1 MKEPVRMPL
10 EAAEPDLAGPRLVH
24 ETGGNDKRAVPSF
37 CDELREARQRG
48 GYSVA
53 DAAHVLRIQEHYLEA
68 LELGRFDQIP
78 GTTYTIG
85 FLRSYSGFLGLD
97 PDEMVEAFK
106 REQGLDRNEH
116 RLSFPSPSDSSP
128 KPKFWLILLVLVLA
142 GLAYGGWQYQSTGGQ
157 IATDLVDDVSTRLT
171 EAVGLNEG
179 DVVAGGATGEGA
191 APETAAA
198 TTATQGAVVANE
210 ETKAETAAAPAEEP
224 VAETATAPIVAD
236 VSTPAEPEPA
246 SGSPEQA
253 EPVPAPA
260 APRQEEPA
268 PAATADV
275 VSAPTDDAE
284 QGLIPAAEVWD
295 EAGPEGAKDVA
306 ALEAPQ
312 AGGAP
317 VDAPAASVE
326 AASDIADAP
335 AETAQPA
342 DVAVEAPPSEPQV
355 AEVEISDPSP
365 EIASPLDFAVAE
377 VGGTSSSTS
386 TTSSADDAG
395 AAAVSEPSGSTDT
408 AAAAVTDTA
417 TTESGSAETAST
429 DPADSAAVDEVAP
442 VPAAPEPTVD
452 AAPGETVAASSS
464 AATEE
469 PTLPVVEA
477 DYVPKVYGR
486 TNLDA
491 RVVITAVDDSWVQ
504 IMGPD
509 NELLL
514 TRIMHAGD
522 SYWVPDRPGLV
533 MVTGNAGGL
542 EVRVDDAVAPTLGP
556 LGVVMRNIALDPDRL
571 LAGTATSG

>member
-1 MKEPVRMPL
+1 MKEPLRMPL
-10 EAAEPDLAGPRLVH
+10 EAAEPDLVGPRLVH
-24 ETGGNDKRAVPSF
+24 ETGGDDQRAVPSF

-68 LELGRFDQIP
+68 LELGRFDRIP

-85 FLRSYSGFLGLD
+85 FLRSYAGFLGLD

-106 REQGLDRNEH
+106 REQGLDTKEH
-116 RLSFPSPSDSSP
+116 RLAFPSPSDSSP

-171 EAVGLNEG
+171 EAVGLSETE
-179 DVVAGGATGEGA
+179 VTAGGAAGEGA

-198 TTATQGAVVANE
+198 ASATQGTVVATE
-210 ETKAETAAAPAEEP
+210 EAAAAPAEET

-236 VSTPAEPEPA
+236 VPGPVEPA
-246 SGSPEQA
+246 SGASDRA

-260 APRQEEPA
+260 APRQEEPE
-268 PAATADV
+268 PAVTADV
-275 VSAPTDDAE
+275 VPAPTDDAE
-284 QGLIPAAEVWD
+284 EGLIPAAEVWD
-295 EAGPEGAKDVA
+295 EAATEVA
-306 ALEAPQ
+306 ALEAAQ
-312 AGGAP
+312 AG
-317 VDAPAASVE
+317 
-326 AASDIADAP
+326 DAP

-342 DVAVEAPPSEPQV
+342 DMAVEAPPSEPQV
-355 AEVEISDPSP
+355 AEAAISEPSS

-377 VGGTSSSTS
+377 VGGTSSTS
-386 TTSSADDAG
+386 IAD
-395 AAAVSEPSGSTDT
+395 SEPSGSTDT
-408 AAAAVTDTA
+408 AAAAVTGTA
-417 TTESGSAETAST
+417 AT
-429 DPADSAAVDEVAP
+429 DAADSAVVDEVAS
-442 VPAAPEPTVD
+442 VPAAPEPVVD
-452 AAPGETVAASSS
+452 AAPGETAAASSS

-514 TRIMHAGD
+514 TRILHAGD
-522 SYWVPDRPGLV
+522 SYRVPDRPGLL

-542 EVRVDDAVAPTLGP
+542 EVRVDDAIAPTLGP
-556 LGVVMRNIALDPDRL
+556 LGVVLRDIALDPDRL

>member
-1 MKEPVRMPL
+1 MKEPLRMPL
-10 EAAEPDLAGPRLVH
+10 EAAEPDLVGPRLVH
-24 ETGGNDKRAVPSF
+24 ETGGDDQRAVPSF

-68 LELGRFDQIP
+68 LELGRFDRIP

-85 FLRSYSGFLGLD
+85 FLRSYAGFLGLD

-106 REQGLDRNEH
+106 REQGLDKNEH
-116 RLSFPSPSDSSP
+116 RLAFPSPSDSSP

-171 EAVGLNEG
+171 EAVGLSET
-179 DVVAGGATGEGA
+179 DVAVGGAAGEGA

-198 TTATQGAVVANE
+198 ASATQGAVVATE
-210 ETKAETAAAPAEEP
+210 EAAAAPAEEP
-224 VAETATAPIVAD
+224 ATETATAPIVAD
-236 VSTPAEPEPA
+236 VPSPVEPEPA
-246 SGSPEQA
+246 SVASDRA
-253 EPVPAPA
+253 EPAPAPA

-268 PAATADV
+268 PAVTVDV
-275 VSAPTDDAE
+275 VSAPADDAE
-284 QGLIPAAEVWD
+284 EGLIPAAEVWD
-295 EAGPEGAKDVA
+295 EAGPEGATEVA
-306 ALEAPQ
+306 APEAAQ
-312 AGGAP
+312 AG
-317 VDAPAASVE
+317 
-326 AASDIADAP
+326 DAP

-355 AEVEISDPSP
+355 AEVAISEPSP

-377 VGGTSSSTS
+377 VGGTSS
-386 TTSSADDAG
+386 TSSAEET
-395 AAAVSEPSGSTDT
+395 AAVAVSEPGGSTDT
-408 AAAAVTDTA
+408 AV
-417 TTESGSAETAST
+417 
-429 DPADSAAVDEVAP
+429 VDEVASA
-442 VPAAPEPTVD
+442 PAAPEPVAD
-452 AAPGETVAASSS
+452 AAPGETAAASSS

-514 TRIMHAGD
+514 TRILHAGD
-522 SYWVPDRPGLV
+522 SYRVPDRPGLL

-542 EVRVDDAVAPTLGP
+542 EVRVDDAIAPTLGP
-556 LGVVMRNIALDPDRL
+556 LGVVLRNIALDPDRL

>member
-1 MKEPVRMPL
+1 MKEPLRMPL
-10 EAAEPDLAGPRLVH
+10 EAAEPDLVGPRLVH
-24 ETGGNDKRAVPSF
+24 ETGSDDQRPVPSF

-48 GYSVA
+48 GYCVA

-68 LELGRFDQIP
+68 LELGRFDRIP

-85 FLRSYSGFLGLD
+85 FLRSYAGFLGLD

-106 REQGLDRNEH
+106 REQGLDTKEH
-116 RLSFPSPSDSSP
+116 RLAFPSPSDSSP

-171 EAVGLNEG
+171 EAVGLGET
-179 DVVAGGATGEGA
+179 DVAVGGAAGEGA

-198 TTATQGAVVANE
+198 ASATQGAVVATE
-210 ETKAETAAAPAEEP
+210 ETAAAPAEET

-236 VSTPAEPEPA
+236 VPSPVEPEPA
-246 SGSPEQA
+246 SGAPERA
-253 EPVPAPA
+253 EPAPAPA

-268 PAATADV
+268 PAVTADV
-275 VSAPTDDAE
+275 VPAPADDAE
-284 QGLIPAAEVWD
+284 EGLIPAAEVWD
-295 EAGPEGAKDVA
+295 EAGPEGATEVA
-306 ALEAPQ
+306 ALEAAQ
-312 AGGAP
+312 AG
-317 VDAPAASVE
+317 
-326 AASDIADAP
+326 DAP

-355 AEVEISDPSP
+355 AEVAISEPSP

-377 VGGTSSSTS
+377 VGGTSSA
-386 TTSSADDAG
+386 SS
-395 AAAVSEPSGSTDT
+395 AVSEPGGSTDT
-408 AAAAVTDTA
+408 AV
-417 TTESGSAETAST
+417 
-429 DPADSAAVDEVAP
+429 VDEVAS
-442 VPAAPEPTVD
+442 VPAAPEPTAI

-514 TRIMHAGD
+514 TRILHAGD
-522 SYWVPDRPGLV
+522 SYRVPDRPGLL

-542 EVRVDDAVAPTLGP
+542 EVRVDDAIAPTLGP
-556 LGVVMRNIALDPDRL
+556 LGVVLRNIALDPDRL

>member
-1 MKEPVRMPL
+1 MKEPLRMPL
-10 EAAEPDLAGPRLVH
+10 EAAEPELGGPRLVH
-24 ETGGNDKRAVPSF
+24 ETGGDDQRAVPGF

-85 FLRSYSGFLGLD
+85 FLRSYAGFLGLD

-106 REQGLDRNEH
+106 REQGLDTKEH
-116 RLSFPSPSDSSP
+116 RLAFPSPSDSSP

-171 EAVGLNEG
+171 EAVGLGET
-179 DVVAGGATGEGA
+179 DVAVGGAAGEGA
-191 APETAAA
+191 APEAAA
-198 TTATQGAVVANE
+198 AASATQGAVVATE
-210 ETKAETAAAPAEEP
+210 ETSAAPAEEA
-224 VAETATAPIVAD
+224 VADTATAPIVAD
-236 VSTPAEPEPA
+236 APSPVEPEPA
-246 SGSPEQA
+246 SGASDRA
-253 EPVPAPA
+253 EPAPA
-260 APRQEEPA
+260 TPPQEEPA
-268 PAATADV
+268 PAVTADV
-275 VSAPTDDAE
+275 VSAPTDDVE
-284 QGLIPAAEVWD
+284 EGLIPAAEVWD
-295 EAGPEGAKDVA
+295 EAGAEGATDVA
-306 ALEAPQ
+306 ALEASQ
-312 AGGAP
+312 AGG
-317 VDAPAASVE
+317 
-326 AASDIADAP
+326 AP

-355 AEVEISDPSP
+355 AEVEISDASP

-377 VGGTSSSTS
+377 VGGTSSAEET
-386 TTSSADDAG
+386 
-395 AAAVSEPSGSTDT
+395 AATVVSEPGGSTDT
-408 AAAAVTDTA
+408 AAAVTETA
-417 TTESGSAETAST
+417 TTDAADTAV
-429 DPADSAAVDEVAP
+429 VDEVAST
-442 VPAAPEPTVD
+442 PAAPEPVVD
-452 AAPGETVAASSS
+452 AATGETVAASSS
-464 AATEE
+464 AATDE
-469 PTLPVVEA
+469 PDLPVVEA

-514 TRIMHAGD
+514 TRILHAGD
-522 SYWVPDRPGLV
+522 SYRVPDRPGLV

-542 EVRVDDAVAPTLGP
+542 EVTVDDAVAPTLGP
-556 LGVVMRNIALDPDRL
+556 LGVVLRDIALDPDRL